1 MKKIISIFLCFA
13 VLMMVLCGCGL
24 ENKSETNSNTDNS
37 LFVSDDSNSKNES
50 KPNKSESLLTNTYKV
65 PSKEMYIDYC
75 YHKIEKGYTEVF
87 LVDNVKFVAFTPL
100 YEEKATDA
108 KAAYNDTYNSFEY
121 ALEDLVFINN
131 IDISEEKITKINGI
145 DVYEFKGKM
154 SYGRIDKMDGFVIGY
169 SFVFDGFP
177 CSIIGGV
184 SDLEQPKAEIEE
196 IKTVVEQMMHSVRS
210 KF

>member
-1 MKKIISIFLCFA
+1 MKKIISMFLCFA
-13 VLMMVLCGCGL
+13 VLMMVLCGCGS
-24 ENKSETNSNTDNS
+24 ENKSETNNNTDNS
-37 LFVSDDSNSKNES
+37 SFVLDNSNSKNES
-50 KPNKSESLLTNTYKV
+50 KPDKSESLLTSTYKV

-75 YHKIEKGYTEVF
+75 YHKIEKGYTRVF

-108 KAAYNDTYNSFEY
+108 KAAYQDTYDSFEY
-121 ALEDLVFINN
+121 AMENYVDVNHLNIEEDRTVN
-131 IDISEEKITKINGI
+131 INGI
-145 DVYEFKGKM
+145 DVYEFKGTM
-154 SYGRIDKMDGFVIGY
+154 NYQGEDKLNGYFCGY

-210 KF
+210 EF